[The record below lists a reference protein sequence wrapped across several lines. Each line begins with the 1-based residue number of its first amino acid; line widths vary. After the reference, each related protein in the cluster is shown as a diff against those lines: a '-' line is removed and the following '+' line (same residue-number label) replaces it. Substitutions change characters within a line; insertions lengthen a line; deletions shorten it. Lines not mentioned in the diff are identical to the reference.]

1 MIVKPLYK
9 YTRPDGGET
18 VSTTPPECEYITLY
32 RLIADEGMVL
42 QKDGGEW
49 QQVVDV
55 TDVEGWVEGIPVEP
69 QEEEKETEEPKEL
82 VFLLPPTDPK
92 SLMLNEVDYLEWQNL
107 KKKMAMFEQEM
118 AFVSLSFASATEV
131 LKKLEEIL

>member
-1 MIVKPLYK
+1 MIIKPLYK

-18 VSTTPPECEYITLY
+18 VSTTLPECEYITLY

-69 QEEEKETEEPKEL
+69 QEEEKEPEEPKKL

-118 AFVSLSFASATEV
+118 ALVSLSLASATEV
-131 LKKLEEIL
+131 LKNLEEIL

>member
-1 MIVKPLYK
+1 MIIKPLYK

-69 QEEEKETEEPKEL
+69 QEEEKEPEEPKEL

-107 KKKMAMFEQEM
+107 KKKTAMFEQEM
-118 AFVSLSFASATEV
+118 ALVSLSFASATEM
-131 LKKLEEIL
+131 LKELEEVL

>member
-1 MIVKPLYK
+1 MIIKPLYK
-9 YTRPDGGET
+9 YTRPDGGES
-18 VSTTPPECEYITLY
+18 VSPIAPECEYITLY
-32 RLIADEGMVL
+32 RLIADEGMAL

-49 QQVVDV
+49 QQAVDV
-55 TDVEGWVEGIPVEP
+55 DDVEGWVEGIPVEP
-69 QEEEKETEEPKEL
+69 QEEEKEPEEPKEL

-118 AFVSLSFASATEV
+118 AIVSLSFASATEV
-131 LKKLEEIL
+131 LKKLEEVL

>member
-42 QKDGGEW
+42 QKNGGEW
-49 QQVVDV
+49 VSIIDV
-55 TDVEGWVEGIPVEP
+55 TDIDGWVEGVPVEDP
-69 QEEEKETEEPKEL
+69 DEPEPEQKTL
-82 VFLLPPTDPK
+82 TFLLPPPVNPEKLT
-92 SLMLNEVDYLEWQNL
+92 LNEVEYAEWQNL
-107 KKKMAMFEQEM
+107 RKKMARFEQEV
-118 AFVSLSFASATEV
+118 ALISGSFANATEV
-131 LKKLEEIL
+131 LKKLEDIL

>member
-1 MIVKPLYK
+1 MIIKPVYK
-9 YTRPDGGET
+9 YTRSDGGET
-18 VSTTPPECEYITLY
+18 VSPIAPECEYITLY

-42 QKDGGEW
+42 QKNGGEW

-55 TDVEGWVEGIPVEP
+55 DDVEGWVEGVPVEP
-69 QEEEKETEEPKEL
+69 QEEEKEPEEPKEL

-107 KKKMAMFEQEM
+107 KKKVAAFERD
-118 AFVSLSFASATEV
+118 LSIVVGSFSNATEV
-131 LKKLEEIL
+131 LKYLEGIL